1 MLLICF
7 EAPKPK
13 KLQFLPTNVFR
24 TTPALDR
31 QSLASP
37 SAQSDRAHATLDCR
51 RRNESVSGGG
61 YRRVPL
67 PPSMRSL
74 PTRQWREANWER
86 FGQSPSVAV
95 TLLERSPLM
104 RISSSSGQR
113 EYLSAK
119 ALTYSTCNY
128 SVASAEGECRRIRL
142 CPSLFRRKRH
152 FGIQ

>member
-37 SAQSDRAHATLDCR
+37 SAYDRAHATLDRR
-51 RRNESVSGGG
+51 RRNESVSGG
-61 YRRVPL
+61 YRGVL
-67 PPSMRSL
+67 LQPSMRSL

-104 RISSSSGQR
+104 RISSSSSQR
-113 EYLSAK
+113 EYPVSQSAD
-119 ALTYSTCNY
+119 
-128 SVASAEGECRRIRL
+128 
-142 CPSLFRRKRH
+142 LFYM
-152 FGIQ
+152 

>member
-1 MLLICF
+1 MLLFCF

-31 QSLASP
+31 QSPASP
-37 SAQSDRAHATLDCR
+37 SAQSDRAHATLDRR
-51 RRNESVSGGG
+51 RRNESVSGG
-61 YRRVPL
+61 YRGVPL
-67 PPSMRSL
+67 PASMRSL

-104 RISSSSGQR
+104 RISSSSSQR
-113 EYLSAK
+113 EYLSPK
-119 ALTYSTCNY
+119 ALTYSTCIY
-128 SVASAEGECRRIRL
+128 S
-142 CPSLFRRKRH
+142 FY
-152 FGIQ
+152 